1 MLHKAKTIR
10 KVFWLLVV
18 LGALIVAAVNLFS
31 VYEPVAYRSS
41 DYLIQES
48 RSGDLRGMGS
58 GGERL
63 VRNLSKSGRRHFGGV
78 FDGESQRGEEY
89 RFDDKTPV
97 VRIGIYNDNNYGE
110 SLVTPSFAST
120 GFVWMRW
127 KEDFQRILDDNR
139 LAPDKGLLNFPN
151 QVESWFSLLDPV
163 GAPRQLDNGD
173 YYQQFMYDQ
182 NFYIDNLDLRKYPFS
197 NLGLPIEVEL
207 NDPSD
212 IFRFEN
218 VRLVPDL
225 NDSGVGSHIGLD
237 GYVMEGWR
245 MAEFRH
251 HYPTSF
257 GLRDHKSQ
265 AGAER
270 EDPTDFNYSQII
282 FDVDYFKSTWT
293 GIWMAF
299 LPLMVTLLIVVLSP
313 SLASNLWEVRIAI
326 PTTVLLTLVFLQ
338 QAYRSTL
345 PELSYLTYLDE
356 IYGLGYVVTLCSFLQ
371 FMWGSNKLSMAPE
384 DEELQLIDRINQVDL
399 RFQVAAVVFLV
410 VGSIVFWLL

>member
-1 MLHKAKTIR
+1 MLHKAKTLR

-18 LGALIVAAVNLFS
+18 LTALIVAAVNLFK
-31 VYEPVAYRSS
+31 VYEPVAYRPG
-41 DYLIQES
+41 DYLMQET
-48 RSGDLRGMGS
+48 RRNGS
-58 GGERL
+58 QGVGL
-63 VRNLSKSGRRHFGGV
+63 DNAQVLRNLSASGRKHFGGI
-78 FDGESQRGEEY
+78 FDAESQRGEEY
-89 RFDDKTPV
+89 RADGKTPV

-110 SLVTPSFAST
+110 SLVTPSFSST
-120 GFVWMRW
+120 GFIWMRW
-127 KEDFQRILDDNR
+127 TDDFQRILDDNK
-139 LAPDKGLLNFPN
+139 LSPDKGLLNFPN
-151 QVESWFSLLDPV
+151 QVESWFALLDPV
-163 GAPRQLDNGD
+163 GEPRQLANGD

-218 VRLVPDL
+218 VRLQPDL
-225 NDSGVGSHIGLD
+225 DDSAVGMHIGLD

-257 GLRDHKSQ
+257 GLRNDKSHASAQ
-265 AGAER
+265 EQ
-270 EDPTDFNYSQII
+270 DPTDFNYSQII

-313 SLASNLWEVRIAI
+313 SLASKLWEVRIAI

-356 IYGLGYVVTLCSFLQ
+356 IYGLGYVVTLSSFLQ
-371 FMWGSNKLSMAPE
+371 FMWGSNRLSMAAE
-384 DEELQLIDRINQVDL
+384 EEELELIDRINRVDL
-399 RFQVAAVVFLV
+399 RFQVASIVFLV
-410 VGSIVFWLL
+410 VGSIVFWVL

>member
-1 MLHKAKTIR
+1 MLHKSTTVR
-10 KVFWLLVV
+10 KLFWLLVV
-18 LGALIVAAVNLFS
+18 LVALAIAAVKLVT

-41 DYLIQES
+41 DYLMQES
-48 RSGDLRGMGS
+48 VRDSHGAKRSQVDPVLD
-58 GGERL
+58 
-63 VRNLSKSGRRHFGGV
+63 NLSKTGRSHFGRV
-78 FDGESQRGEEY
+78 FDADAQRGEEY
-89 RFDDKTPV
+89 RIGAETPV
-97 VRIGIYNDNNYGE
+97 VKIGLYNDNNYGE
-110 SLVTPSFAST
+110 SLVTPSFSSA
-120 GFVWMRW
+120 GFIWMRW
-127 KEDFQRILDDNR
+127 QDDFQRMLDDNKIT
-139 LAPDKGLLNFPN
+139 PDKGLLNFPN
-151 QVESWFSLLDPV
+151 QVQSWFMLLDPV
-163 GAPRQLDNGD
+163 GMPRRLANGD

-197 NLGLPIEVEL
+197 NLGLPIEIEL

-212 IFRFEN
+212 IFRFEK
-218 VRLVPDL
+218 VRLAPDYD
-225 NDSGVGSHIGLD
+225 DSGVGMRIGLD

-257 GLRDHKSQ
+257 GLRDHKR
-265 AGAER
+265 AGSAEL
-270 EDPTDFNYSQII
+270 DDATDFNYSQII

-313 SLASNLWEVRIAI
+313 SLASKLWEVRIAI

-338 QAYRSTL
+338 QAYRATL

-371 FMWGSNKLSMAPE
+371 FMWGSNKLSMADE
-384 DEELQLIDRINQVDL
+384 DEEPALVATINRVDR
-399 RFQVAAVVFLV
+399 RFQVASVLFLV
-410 VGSIVFWLL
+410 VGSLLFWVL